1 MTLALRYAARSDVG
15 LIREGNEDAGY
26 AGPALLAIADGMG
39 GHAAGEVASSIA
51 VATIAQLDEEPAGA
65 DLLDALAGAI
75 DEANLRLRQMVEG
88 DDALEG
94 MGTTLTALL
103 FAGARV
109 GIAHIGDSR
118 AFLLRGGE
126 FSQITHDHTFV
137 QTLVDEGRISAA
149 EAEHHPQRSLLMRA
163 LDGRSQPEPDL
174 SVRDVRPGDRYLV
187 CSDGLSGVLSED
199 TMRATLLRG
208 RVEETV
214 DELVELALRAGGPDN
229 ITCIVADVIDSTD
242 TAEVLGP
249 ASSAP
254 RVVGAAG
261 DPRSRQGR
269 GPLVDSAA
277 GRAAL
282 LRPPP
287 DDDDDDASADLPVD
301 GRPRRR
307 FVLPAVLLGTFVVL
321 LAVGGY
327 TGLQLVRNQY
337 YVGVQDDNVAIF
349 QGVSSTLVGR
359 SLSSV
364 YESSNVD
371 VDGLPDF
378 DRARVEQ
385 AIPAR
390 DLEDARAIVE
400 RLEAEVARCAAAAS
414 PTLPA
419 PTLSPTPPPVNA
431 APTLPTTPTTPTP
444 TPTPSLPA
452 DCLGAG
458 GTGDGS

>member
-26 AGPALLAIADGMG
+26 AGPHLLAIADGMG

-51 VATIAQLDEEPAGA
+51 VATIAQLDEEPAGG
-65 DLLDALAGAI
+65 DLLDALAATI
-75 DEANLRLRQMVEG
+75 DEANFRLRQMVDG

-103 FAGARV
+103 FAGSRV

-163 LDGRSQPEPDL
+163 LDGRSQAEPDL
-174 SVRDVRPGDRYLV
+174 SVREVQPGDRYLV
-187 CSDGLSGVLSED
+187 CSDGLSGVVSEE
-199 TMRATLLRG
+199 TMRDALLRG
-208 RVEETV
+208 RAEETV

-249 ASSAP
+249 SSSAP
-254 RVVGAAG
+254 NVVGAAG

-269 GPLVDSAA
+269 GPLGDTAA

-282 LRPPP
+282 LRPRPGGDDE
-287 DDDDDDASADLPVD
+287 DDDHLHVAGQS
-301 GRPRRR
+301 RRR
-307 FVLPAVLLGTFVVL
+307 WVLPAVLLGAFVVL
-321 LAVGGY
+321 LGAGGY

-337 YVGVQDDNVAIF
+337 YVGVEGGNVAIF

-364 YESSNVD
+364 YEATNVT

-385 AIPAR
+385 TIPAR
-390 DLEDARAIVE
+390 DLADARAIVE
-400 RLEAEVARCAAAAS
+400 RLEADAARCAAF
-414 PTLPA
+414 TTPA
-419 PTLSPTPPPVNA
+419 PTPTPTPPATGA
-431 APTLPTTPTTPTP
+431 APLPVTPTP
-444 TPTPSLPA
+444 TPTPSVPA
-452 DCLGAG
+452 NCIGAG
-458 GTGDGS
+458 GSGDGS

>member
-26 AGPALLAIADGMG
+26 AGPHLLAIADGMG

-51 VATIAQLDEEPAGA
+51 VATIAQLDLEPAGS
-65 DLLDALAGAI
+65 DLLDALAASI
-75 DEANLRLRQMVEG
+75 DEANFRLRQMVDG

-103 FAGARV
+103 FTGSRV

-163 LDGRSQPEPDL
+163 LDGRSEPEPDL
-174 SVRDVRPGDRYLV
+174 SVRDVQPGDRYLV
-187 CSDGLSGVLSED
+187 CSDGLSGVVSED
-199 TMRATLLRG
+199 TMRAALLRG
-208 RVEETV
+208 RAEETV

-229 ITCIVADVIDSTD
+229 VTCIVADVIDSTD

-249 ASSAP
+249 SSSAP
-254 RVVGAAG
+254 NIVGAAG

-269 GPLVDSAA
+269 GPLGDSAA

-282 LRPPP
+282 LRPRP
-287 DDDDDDASADLPVD
+287 DDDDDVDQDLHVVGRSRRRWVLPV
-301 GRPRRR
+301 
-307 FVLPAVLLGTFVVL
+307 VLLGAFVVL
-321 LAVGGY
+321 LGVGGY
-327 TGLQLVRNQY
+327 AGLQLVRNQY
-337 YVGVQDDNVAIF
+337 YVGVDGGDVAIF

-364 YESSNVD
+364 YEATNVNVD
-371 VDGLPDF
+371 ELPDF

-385 AIPAR
+385 TIPAR
-390 DLEDARAIVE
+390 DLADARAIVE
-400 RLEAEVARCAAAAS
+400 RLQAEAARCAAFAS
-414 PTLPA
+414 PAPTLPA
-419 PTLSPTPPPVNA
+419 NPPPA
-431 APTLPTTPTTPTP
+431 GTAPTLPAATPTP
-444 TPTPSLPA
+444 TPTPSVPA

-458 GTGDGS
+458 GSGDGS

>member
-1 MTLALRYAARSDVG
+1 VTLALRYAARSDVG

-26 AGPALLAIADGMG
+26 AGPHLLAIADGMG
-39 GHAAGEVASSIA
+39 GHAAGEVASSIT
-51 VATIAQLDEEPAGA
+51 VATIEQLDEEPPGS
-65 DLLDALAGAI
+65 DLLTALAVAI
-75 DEANLRLRQMVEG
+75 DEANLQLRQMIEG

-103 FAGARV
+103 FAGSRV

-208 RVEETV
+208 RVEESV

-229 ITCIVADVIDSTD
+229 VTCIVADVIDSTD

-249 ASSAP
+249 SSSSP
-254 RVVGAAG
+254 QFVGAAD
-261 DPRSRQGR
+261 DPKSRQGR
-269 GPLVDSAA
+269 GPLADSAA

-282 LRPPP
+282 LQPRV
-287 DDDDDDASADLPVD
+287 DDDDDDEELQVA
-301 GRPRRR
+301 GRSRRR
-307 FVLPAVLLGTFVVL
+307 WVLPAVLLGAFVVL
-321 LAVGGY
+321 LGVGGY
-327 TGLQLVRNQY
+327 AGLQLVRNQY
-337 YVGVQDDNVAIF
+337 YVGVDDGNVAIF

-364 YESSNVD
+364 YEPTNVS
-371 VDGLPDF
+371 VDGLPNF

-385 AIPAR
+385 TIPAR
-390 DLEDARAIVE
+390 DLADARAIVE
-400 RLEAEVARCAAAAS
+400 RIEAEATRCAAFTTPA

-419 PTLSPTPPPVNA
+419 NPPPVA
-431 APTLPTTPTTPTP
+431 TAPTLPATPTP
-444 TPTPSLPA
+444 TPTSSVPA
-452 DCLGAG
+452 ECLGAG
-458 GTGDGS
+458 GSGEGS

>member
-26 AGPALLAIADGMG
+26 AGPHLLAIADGMG
-39 GHAAGEVASSIA
+39 GHAAGEVASSIT
-51 VATIAQLDEEPAGA
+51 VSTICELDEEPPGS
-65 DLLDALAGAI
+65 DLLAALGVAI
-75 DEANLRLRQMVEG
+75 DEANLQLRQMIEG

-103 FAGARV
+103 FAGSRV

-149 EAEHHPQRSLLMRA
+149 EAEHHPQRSLLLRA

-174 SVRDVRPGDRYLV
+174 SVRDVQPGDRYLV

-199 TMRATLLRG
+199 TMRTALLRG
-208 RVEETV
+208 RAEETV

-249 ASSAP
+249 SSSSP
-254 RVVGAAG
+254 QFVGAAD
-261 DPRSRQGR
+261 DPKSQRGR
-269 GPLVDSAA
+269 GPLGDSAA
-277 GRAAL
+277 VRAAL
-282 LRPPP
+282 LRPRH
-287 DDDDDDASADLPVD
+287 DDDDTDDDDHPART
-301 GRPRRR
+301 GRRR
-307 FVLPAVLLGTFVVL
+307 WVLPAVLLGAFVVL
-321 LAVGGY
+321 LGVGGY
-327 TGLQLVRNQY
+327 AGLQLVRNQY
-337 YVGVQDDNVAIF
+337 YVGVDGDSIAIF

-364 YESSNVD
+364 HEPSEVSVD
-371 VDGLPDF
+371 ALPDY

-385 AIPAR
+385 TIPAR
-390 DLEDARAIVE
+390 DLDDAYAIVE
-400 RLEAEVARCAAAAS
+400 RLRSEAARCATTA
-414 PTLPA
+414 TPA
-419 PTLSPTPPPVNA
+419 PTAAATSPPGPIPA
-431 APTLPTTPTTPTP
+431 TPTP
-444 TPTPSLPA
+444 TASVPA

-458 GTGDGS
+458 GSGDGS

>member
-1 MTLALRYAARSDVG
+1 MTIALRYAARSDVG

-26 AGPALLAIADGMG
+26 AGPHLLAIADGMG
-39 GHAAGEVASSIA
+39 GHAAGEVASSIT
-51 VATIAQLDEEPAGA
+51 VSTICELDEEPPGS
-65 DLLDALAGAI
+65 DLLAALGVSI
-75 DEANLRLRQMVEG
+75 DEANLQLRQMIEG

-103 FAGARV
+103 FAGSRV

-137 QTLVDEGRISAA
+137 QTLVDEGRISAD

-174 SVRDVRPGDRYLV
+174 SVRDVQPGDRYLV

-199 TMRATLLRG
+199 TMRAALLRG

-249 ASSAP
+249 SSSSP
-254 RVVGAAG
+254 RFVGAAD
-261 DPRSRQGR
+261 DPKSQRGR
-269 GPLVDSAA
+269 GPLGDSAA
-277 GRAAL
+277 VRAAL
-282 LRPPP
+282 LRPRL
-287 DDDDDDASADLPVD
+287 DDDEDTDEEEPAGA
-301 GRPRRR
+301 GRRR
-307 FVLPAVLLGTFVVL
+307 RWLLPAVLLGAFVVL
-321 LAVGGY
+321 LGVGGY
-327 TGLQLVRNQY
+327 AGLQIVRNQY
-337 YVGVQDDNVAIF
+337 YVGVDGDNVAIF
-349 QGVSSTLVGR
+349 RGVSSTLVGR

-364 YESSNVD
+364 YEPSKVSIVD
-371 VDGLPDF
+371 LPDF

-385 AIPAR
+385 SIPAR
-390 DLEDARAIVE
+390 DLDDAYAIVE
-400 RLEAEVARCAAAAS
+400 RLRDEAARCATTA
-414 PTLPA
+414 TPA
-419 PTLSPTPPPVNA
+419 PTAAATSPPGPSSAV
-431 APTLPTTPTTPTP
+431 PTTPTP
-444 TPTPSLPA
+444 TPAASVPA

-458 GTGDGS
+458 GSGDGS

>member
-75 DEANLRLRQMVEG
+75 DEANLRLRQMVDG

-103 FAGARV
+103 FAGSRV

-199 TMRATLLRG
+199 TMRAALLRG

-249 ASSAP
+249 SSSAP

-261 DPRSRQGR
+261 DPRLRQGR

-287 DDDDDDASADLPVD
+287 DDDDDASDDLHVD
-301 GRPRRR
+301 GKSRRR
-307 FVLPAVLLGTFVVL
+307 FVLPAMLLGAFVVL

-327 TGLQLVRNQY
+327 AGLQLVRNQY
-337 YVGVQDDNVAIF
+337 YVGVQDNRVAIF

-364 YESSNVD
+364 YETSNVD

-385 AIPAR
+385 TIPAR
-390 DLEDARAIVE
+390 DLDDARAIVE
-400 RLEAEVARCAAAAS
+400 RLEAEVARCAAAATPT
-414 PTLPA
+414 PTLPVN
-419 PTLSPTPPPVNA
+419 PPPADA
-431 APTLPTTPTTPTP
+431 ASTLPPITPTP

>member
-1 MTLALRYAARSDVG
+1 MTIALRYAARSDVG

-26 AGPALLAIADGMG
+26 AGPHLLAIADGMG

-51 VATIAQLDEEPAGA
+51 VATIAQLDEEPAGP
-65 DLLDALAGAI
+65 DLLDALAASI
-75 DEANLRLRQMVEG
+75 DEANFRLRQMVDG

-103 FAGARV
+103 FAGSRV

-137 QTLVDEGRISAA
+137 QTLVDEGRITAS

-187 CSDGLSGVLSED
+187 CSDGLSGVVSED
-199 TMRATLLRG
+199 TMRAALLRG
-208 RVEETV
+208 RAEESV
-214 DELVELALRAGGPDN
+214 NELVELALRAGGPDN
-229 ITCIVADVIDSTD
+229 VTCIVADVIDSTD

-249 ASSAP
+249 SSSTP
-254 RVVGAAG
+254 NVVGAAG
-261 DPRSRQGR
+261 DPKSRQGR
-269 GPLVDSAA
+269 GPLGDSAA

-282 LRPPP
+282 LRPRL
-287 DDDDDDASADLPVD
+287 DDDEDTDDQETAGA
-301 GRPRRR
+301 GRRR
-307 FVLPAVLLGTFVVL
+307 WLLPAVLLGAFVVL
-321 LAVGGY
+321 LGVGGY
-327 TGLQLVRNQY
+327 AGLQIVRNQY
-337 YVGVQDDNVAIF
+337 YVGVDGDNVAIF
-349 QGVSSTLVGR
+349 RGVSSTLVGR

-364 YESSNVD
+364 YQPSNVS

-385 AIPAR
+385 SIPAR
-390 DLEDARAIVE
+390 DLDDAYAIVE
-400 RLEAEVARCAAAAS
+400 RLRDEAARCATTRRRH
-414 PTLPA
+414 PPLRRHPHPA
-419 PTLSPTPPPVNA
+419 RRQNS
-431 APTLPTTPTTPTP
+431 TTPTP
-444 TPTPSLPA
+444 TASVPA

-458 GTGDGS
+458 GSGDGS

>member
-1 MTLALRYAARSDVG
+1 MTIALRYAARSDVG

-26 AGPALLAIADGMG
+26 AGPHLLAIADGMG

-51 VATIAQLDEEPAGA
+51 VATIAQLDEEPAGP
-65 DLLDALAGAI
+65 DLLDALAASI
-75 DEANLRLRQMVEG
+75 DEANFRLRQMVDG

-103 FAGARV
+103 FAGSRV

-137 QTLVDEGRISAA
+137 QTLVDEGRITAS

-187 CSDGLSGVLSED
+187 CSDGLSGVVSED
-199 TMRATLLRG
+199 TMRAALLRG
-208 RVEETV
+208 RAEESV
-214 DELVELALRAGGPDN
+214 NELVELALRAGGPDN
-229 ITCIVADVIDSTD
+229 VTCIVADVIDSTD

-249 ASSAP
+249 SSSTP
-254 RVVGAAG
+254 NVVGAAG
-261 DPRSRQGR
+261 DPKSRQGR
-269 GPLVDSAA
+269 GPLGDSAA

-282 LRPPP
+282 LRPRL
-287 DDDDDDASADLPVD
+287 DDDEDTDDQETAGA
-301 GRPRRR
+301 GRRR
-307 FVLPAVLLGTFVVL
+307 WLLPAVLLGAFVVL
-321 LAVGGY
+321 LGVGGY
-327 TGLQLVRNQY
+327 AGLQIVRNQY
-337 YVGVQDDNVAIF
+337 YVGVDGDNVAIF
-349 QGVSSTLVGR
+349 RGVSSTLVGR

-364 YESSNVD
+364 YQPSNVS

-385 AIPAR
+385 SIPAR
-390 DLEDARAIVE
+390 DLDDAYAIVE
-400 RLEAEVARCAAAAS
+400 RLRDEAARCATTTA
-414 PTLPA
+414 PA
-419 PTLSPTPPPVNA
+419 PTAAATSPPGTSSA
-431 APTLPTTPTTPTP
+431 IPTTPTP
-444 TPTPSLPA
+444 TASAPA

-458 GTGDGS
+458 GSGDGS